1 MRVPVVGEERERL
14 SSKSDRPTVVVL
26 GSINMDLVVQTERV
40 PEAGETIKGGELRT
54 AAGGK
59 GANQA
64 VAAARL
70 GAEVR
75 MVGRVGGDE
84 FGDSLIAGLAS
95 YGVDVAGVTVD
106 ERQASGV
113 AIILLDADKENRIV
127 VVSGANMECGSA
139 EATAVGRALDGAQAL
154 LLQHEIPMGVN
165 LEAARRA
172 FEAGVKV
179 IWNPAPF
186 EQLPDEAYSLIDVI
200 APNSNEAAVLSGVD
214 VTDST
219 SAGEAALW
227 LLERGV
233 GAAVVT
239 LGELGA
245 VYATRRES
253 GYVVAPSVELVDTVG
268 AGDAF
273 NGALAVMLA
282 EGRPLLDAVRYGV
295 MAGTA
300 AVTRPGAQDGMP
312 DRAAAA
318 TMLRRL

>member
-1 MRVPVVGEERERL
+1 M
-14 SSKSDRPTVVVL
+14 L

-95 YGVDVAGVTVD
+95 HGVDVARVAVD
-106 ERQASGV
+106 ADHASGV
-113 AIILLDADKENRIV
+113 AIILLDAEKENRIV
-127 VVSGANMECGSA
+127 VVSGANMECGSG
-139 EATAVGRALDGAQAL
+139 EADAAGRALDGAQTL
-154 LLQHEIPMGVN
+154 LLQHEIPMSVSLNAASRASETGVSV
-165 LEAARRA
+165 A
-172 FEAGVKV
+172 
-179 IWNPAPF
+179 WNPAPF
-186 EQLPDEAYSLIDVI
+186 EDIPDEAYPFIDVI
-200 APNSNEAAVLSGVD
+200 TPNRNEASALSGVD
-214 VTDST
+214 VTDAA
-219 SAGEAALW
+219 SAGEAARR

-245 VYATRRES
+245 VYATRGER
-253 GYVVAPSVELVDTVG
+253 GYVAAPSVEPVDTVG

-318 TMLRRL
+318 AMLRRL

>member
-1 MRVPVVGEERERL
+1 M
-14 SSKSDRPTVVVL
+14 SSGLGRPTVVVL
-26 GSINMDLVVQTERV
+26 GSINVDLVVQTERV

-70 GAEVR
+70 GAGVR

-84 FGDSLIAGLAS
+84 FGESLLAGLAS
-95 YGVDVAGVTVD
+95 HGVDVARVAVD
-106 ERQASGV
+106 ADHASGV
-113 AIILLDADKENRIV
+113 AVILLDAEKENRIV
-127 VVSGANMECGSA
+127 VVSGANMECGSVEA
-139 EATAVGRALDGAQAL
+139 EAAGRALDGAQAL
-154 LLQHEIPMGVN
+154 LLQHEVPMSVS
-165 LEAARRA
+165 LDAARNA
-172 FEAGVKV
+172 SKADVKV

-186 EQLPDEAYSLIDVI
+186 EVLPDEAYSLVDVI
-200 APNSNEAAVLSGVD
+200 TPNRNEAAALSGVD
-214 VTDST
+214 VTDAS
-219 SAGEAALW
+219 SAEMAAHW

-245 VYATRRES
+245 VYVTRDES
-253 GYVVAPSVELVDTVG
+253 GYVVAPSVEPVDTVG

-273 NGALAVMLA
+273 NGALAVTLA
-282 EGRPLLDAVRYGV
+282 EGWPLLDAVRFGV

-300 AVTRPGAQDGMP
+300 AVTRPGAQEGMP
-312 DRAAAA
+312 DRAAVEV
-318 TMLRRL
+318 MLRRL